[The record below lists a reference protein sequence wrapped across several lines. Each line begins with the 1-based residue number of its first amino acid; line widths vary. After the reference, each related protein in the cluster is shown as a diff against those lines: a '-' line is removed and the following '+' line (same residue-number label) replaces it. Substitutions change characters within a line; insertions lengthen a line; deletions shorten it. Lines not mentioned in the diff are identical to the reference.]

1 MIESV
6 RVEQWLYT
14 TLTGDATLAAAVST
28 RCYGYI
34 APQNAIYPLLLFSMQ
49 AGTDVMGVGTAR
61 VMLTCLYQVKVI
73 GATNSFAA
81 LKPLADRI
89 DAVLQ
94 GATGS
99 VVDGAIL
106 ACTREEPLSYV
117 DVSGETQYR
126 HLGGLY
132 RIIAQGI

>member
-6 RVEQWLYT
+6 RVEQWRYT
-14 TLTGDATLAAAVST
+14 TLTGDATLAAAVGA

-34 APQNAIYPLLLFSMQ
+34 APQPAQFPFLLFAMQ

-61 VMLTCLYQVKVI
+61 IMLNALFQVKVI

-89 DAVLQ
+89 DAVLH

-106 ACTREEPLSYV
+106 ACTREEPLAYV

-132 RIIAQGI
+132 RIIAQSL

>member
-6 RVEQWLYT
+6 RVEQWLYA
-14 TLTGDATLAAAVST
+14 TLTSDATLAVAVGT

-34 APQNAIYPLLLFSMQ
+34 APAAAQFPLLLFAMQ
-49 AGTDVMGVGTAR
+49 DGSDVMGVGTVR
-61 VMLTCLYQVKVI
+61 VMFQGIFQVKVV
-73 GATNSFAA
+73 GATNSFAT

-89 DAVLQ
+89 DAVLH

-99 VVDGAIL
+99 VADGAIL
-106 ACTREEPLSYV
+106 ACTREQPLAYV
-117 DVSGETQYR
+117 DLSGETQYR

-132 RIIAQGI
+132 RIIAQ